1 MDPNDPNTTSDDA
14 GLDAAISG
22 DAPDTSDQ
30 PLDDALGDAIDR
42 AVAEP
47 DPTDDAPP
55 ADEQSALEPRQPA
68 EPEPPADE
76 PVPGSPEAAAA
87 EAAKAEQEAA
97 AAQAQPDAEVEAEI
111 TSLGLK
117 EKSAARFRELT
128 AEVKELAPIREQLKA
143 AGIDDLAQLPRI
155 VQRSRD
161 ADDLI
166 AMVQETGA
174 TPDQYG
180 MTLDYLKTLNAA
192 HGGDMKAA
200 EQALAMVMS
209 EAAELAKALGRELP
223 GIHDPLEGH
232 ADLQAAVQAGDMDRK
247 AAAEVAHARFIQQ
260 SAEAQRQQQDTSRQ
274 SQAAADNARDQL
286 IAYDA
291 QMQADPQYV
300 AKRPMLNALV
310 AEIRATLPPAQ
321 WLAATQRA
329 YLSIPDV
336 PVAQPAARAPAP
348 VANAVRPSGPRA
360 PLTPS
365 TFDTVEDA
373 LEAALGGGR

>member
-1 MDPNDPNTTSDDA
+1 MDPTDPNTTPDDA

-22 DAPDTSDQ
+22 DADTAPASI
-30 PLDDALGDAIDR
+30 DDALGEAIDR

-47 DPTDDAPP
+47 DPADDAPP

-260 SAEAQRQQQDTSRQ
+260 SAQAQRQQQDTSRQ

-300 AKRPMLNALV
+300 AKWPMLNALV

-360 PLTPS
+360 TLEPAS
-365 TFDTVEDA
+365 FDSPEDA
-373 LEAALGGGR
+373 LEFALGGGR

>member
-1 MDPNDPNTTSDDA
+1 MDPNDPNTTPDDA
-14 GLDAAISG
+14 GLDAAIS
-22 DAPDTSDQ
+22 
-30 PLDDALGDAIDR
+30 GDAIDR

-47 DPTDDAPP
+47 DPTDGAPP
-55 ADEQSALEPRQPA
+55 ADEQSALEPKQPA
-68 EPEPPADE
+68 EPADPAPPADE

-87 EAAKAEQEAA
+87 ESAKAEQEAA
-97 AAQAQPDAEVEAEI
+97 AQQQPDAEVEAEI

-161 ADDLI
+161 ADDLV

-200 EQALAMVMS
+200 ELALAMVMS

-260 SAEAQRQQQDTSRQ
+260 SAQAQRQQQDTSRQ
-274 SQAAADNARDQL
+274 SQAEADNARNQL

-291 QMQADPQYV
+291 QMQADPQYA

-310 AEIRATLPPAQ
+310 SEIRATLPPAQ

-336 PVAQPAARAPAP
+336 PAAQSAPRAPAP
-348 VANAVRPSGPRA
+348 VANAVRPSGPRGTLEPA
-360 PLTPS
+360 S
-365 TFDTVEDA
+365 FDSPEDA
-373 LEAALGGGR
+373 LEFALGGGR